1 MEVVP
6 LKIYSEISITSVKFS
21 KKNKLI
27 KTQNL
32 QMSAL
37 QQFGVEIFTQNNI
50 FERISTDKPF
60 RPDNPAF
67 IFIKSGSIK
76 LRQHFRDLE
85 LSANT
90 FMVTDPQTVYEL
102 ISVSDDFQSRM
113 VSYKREFISA
123 LSLKFNRLIT
133 YRYFRQQMNVAVPLF
148 QDDLDVVWKSVNFL
162 KYILDSETEM
172 IYKKEIVEHLFSVFC
187 YQMAGIISKEDNN
200 SMNQMSRQEEIVFV
214 FLNDLAN
221 HHLNN
226 RQVDFYAARQSITT
240 RHLSSVVKMI
250 TGKSASHVIASIVIN
265 EAKVYLNSSKMPISE
280 ISTKLG
286 FSDQYS
292 FSHFFKKHLGIS
304 PSQYRQ
310 QYQ

>member
-1 MEVVP
+1 M
-6 LKIYSEISITSVKFS
+6 T
-21 KKNKLI
+21 
-27 KTQNL
+27 
-32 QMSAL
+32 AL
-37 QQFGVEIFTQNNI
+37 EKFGVEIFTQETI
-50 FERISTDKPF
+50 HQRIATDKPF

-67 IFIKSGSIK
+67 LFIKSGTIK
-76 LRQHFRDLE
+76 LRQHLNDIE

-90 FMVTDPQTVYEL
+90 FIVTDPQTVYEL
-102 ISVSDDFQSRM
+102 ISISDDFQSRM
-113 VSYKREFISA
+113 VSYKRDFISA

-133 YRYFRQQMNVAVPLF
+133 YRYFRQQMNVAVPF
-148 QDDLDVVWKSVNFL
+148 SQDDLDVVWKSVNFL

-172 IYKKEIVEHLFSVFC
+172 TYKKEIVEHLFSVFC
-187 YQMAGIISKEDNN
+187 YQMAGIISNEDN
-200 SMNQMSRQEEIVFV
+200 SAMSQMSRQEEIVFV

-226 RQVDFYAARQSITT
+226 RNVEFYAERQSITT
-240 RHLSSVVKMI
+240 RHLSSVIKSV
-250 TGKSASHVIASIVIN
+250 TGKSASQIIASIVIN

-280 ISTKLG
+280 ISTVLG

-292 FSHFFKKHLGIS
+292 FSHFFKKHLEIS